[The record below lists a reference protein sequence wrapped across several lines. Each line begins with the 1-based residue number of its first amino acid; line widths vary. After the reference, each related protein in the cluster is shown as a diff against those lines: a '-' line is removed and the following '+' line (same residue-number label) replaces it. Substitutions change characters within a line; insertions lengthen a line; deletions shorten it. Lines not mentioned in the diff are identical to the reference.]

1 MIFAKKEA
9 NKKDFVMPRRPNSLN
24 KALKQDKFKELANK
38 RVNVALDKLRLIGNL
53 ANTKYYDYSPDQ
65 VDAICK
71 RLNEEVQL
79 IRKKFQGSSD
89 DQSQFKL

>member
-1 MIFAKKEA
+1 
-9 NKKDFVMPRRPNSLN
+9 MPRRPNSLN

-71 RLNEEVQL
+71 RLNEEVQM
-79 IRKKFQGSSD
+79 IRNKFLGSSD
-89 DQSQFKL
+89 DQSLFKL